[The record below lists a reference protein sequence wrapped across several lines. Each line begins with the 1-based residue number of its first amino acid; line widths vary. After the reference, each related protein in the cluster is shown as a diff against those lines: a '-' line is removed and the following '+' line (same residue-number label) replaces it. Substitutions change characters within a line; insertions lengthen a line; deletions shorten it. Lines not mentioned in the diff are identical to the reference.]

1 MIYFNGTEFTN
12 HKYKAVY
19 TNNADGKERVKYT
32 SDKEYWEEFVS
43 RWGSGL
49 EWTDVTLT
57 PDQQARLDLLNEQD
71 GCCSQWDAQASLF
84 VVEGVIYR
92 DDVPPYLEGLLDD
105 YGVDRVD
112 SSHED

>member
-12 HKYKAVY
+12 HKHKAVY

-57 PDQQARLDLLNEQD
+57 PDQQARLDLLNERD
-71 GCCSQWDAQASLF
+71 GCCSQWDAQANLF
-84 VVEGVIYR
+84 VKEGVIYT
-92 DDVPPYLEGLLDD
+92 DDVPPYLEDLLDD
-105 YGVDRVD
+105 YGVTRVD